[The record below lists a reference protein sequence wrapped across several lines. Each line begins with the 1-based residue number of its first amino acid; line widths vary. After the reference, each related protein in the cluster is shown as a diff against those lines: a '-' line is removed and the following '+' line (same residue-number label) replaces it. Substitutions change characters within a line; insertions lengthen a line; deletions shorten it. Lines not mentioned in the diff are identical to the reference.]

1 MRRLLAAALA
11 AILLA
16 SGCTPGADGESPG
29 PETSQSTATNEPPEN
44 LPAADSALAAVAR
57 ALSAQDL
64 SKVRM
69 DTSPAEAQEEVD
81 TIFAGMD
88 GIHPTFEPGEVSY
101 EGDEAIGVLEVTFPL
116 GVEGWTYP
124 APATFT
130 HDGDEWLL
138 EWAPTVIHPELTS
151 ETRLRYRQE
160 EARRGPINDNTGLA
174 LVEER
179 ALFEVGLDKARLTEA
194 EWTTVAA
201 QLATVV
207 EIDPAAFS
215 EKVLKSG
222 PRAFVIAKT
231 LPQVEI
237 PAAVADV
244 KGLHVREIR
253 AVLGPSSS
261 FAAPLLGTVGEPT
274 AEMIEQSEGKLTVND
289 RVGRSGLQSRYDE
302 QLRGVPMVRVD
313 LVQRPLPEGASPS
326 PTPTPFE
333 PRTLFLQDESVS
345 EGIELSMDRD
355 LQAKAEEI
363 LSAQEGL
370 ATLVVVN
377 LADGGLLAA
386 AQSPAGG
393 TYPHATFGKFAP
405 GSTFKV
411 VSALAMMRHGLTP
424 SSTVQCPA
432 NLTVDTYTFG
442 NYSGYG
448 NTGAITLT
456 DAFKYSCNT
465 AFVGGAEQ
473 VTGEQLNAA
482 AGSLGV
488 GTDYDAGFTS
498 NFGTVAPGN
507 RIDRAASMIGQ
518 GQVTMSPLGMAA
530 VAASVGAGRT
540 VIPWLVKGHE
550 ASPTAA
556 PLAAAEAQNLQTMM
570 KATVDSGTAQS
581 LKGTMIG
588 AKTGTA
594 QFGPVGNQQTHAW
607 MIAYDETVAVS
618 AFVEVG
624 DSGGTTAAPLITA
637 LFS

>member
-1 MRRLLAAALA
+1 MDRLLAVILA
-11 AILLA
+11 AVLLLA
-16 SGCTPGADGESPG
+16 GCTPGADGESPG
-29 PETSQSTATNEPPEN
+29 PGPSSTAPATEPPDD
-44 LPAADSALAAVAR
+44 LPAATSALAALAK

-64 SKVRM
+64 STVQM
-69 DTSPAEAQEEVD
+69 TTSTAAAQEEFD
-81 TIFAGMD
+81 TVFAGMD
-88 GIHPTFEPGEVSY
+88 GIFPTFTPGEVAYDGETAVAVMEASY
-101 EGDEAIGVLEVTFPL
+101 AL
-116 GVEGWTYP
+116 GVDGWEYAT
-124 APATFT
+124 PATFT
-130 HDGDEWLL
+130 HRDGEWLL
-138 EWAPTVIHPELTS
+138 EWHPSVLHPELTAD
-151 ETRLRYRQE
+151 TRLRHSQS

-179 ALFEVGLDKARLTEA
+179 ALYEVGLDKARLTEA
-194 EWTTVAA
+194 EWPTIAA
-201 QLATVV
+201 QLATIL
-207 EIDPAAFS
+207 EMDAEAYAA
-215 EKVLKSG
+215 KVLASG

-231 LPQVEI
+231 LPQAEI

-261 FAAPLLGTVGEPT
+261 FAAHLLGTVGEPT
-274 AEMIEQSEGKLTVND
+274 AEMIEASEGKLTVND

-302 QLRGVPMVRVD
+302 QLRGVPMVKVD
-313 LVQRPLPEGASPS
+313 LVQRPAPEGASPA
-326 PTPTPFE
+326 PTPME
-333 PRTLFLQDESVS
+333 PRTVFLQDESVS
-345 EGIELSMDRD
+345 QGIDLAMDRD

-363 LSAQEGL
+363 LAAQEGL

-377 LADGGLLAA
+377 LADGALLAA

-393 TYPHATFGKFAP
+393 AYPHATFGKFAP

-448 NTGAITLT
+448 NTGAITLN

-465 AFVGGAEQ
+465 AFVAGAEQ
-473 VTGEQLNAA
+473 VTAEQLAAA

-498 NFGTVAPGN
+498 YFGTVAPGN

-556 PLAAAEAQNLQTMM
+556 PLTAAEAQNLQAMM